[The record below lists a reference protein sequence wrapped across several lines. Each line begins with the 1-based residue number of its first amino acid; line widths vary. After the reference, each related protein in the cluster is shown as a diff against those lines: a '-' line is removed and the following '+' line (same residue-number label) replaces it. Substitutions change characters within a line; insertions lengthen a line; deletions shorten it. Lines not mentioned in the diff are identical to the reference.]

1 MRIEFTDRFDIPSAT
16 AQQRGHGAHGK
27 TWESP
32 GLKAARAAWQAFF
45 ERHRPEKPLEG
56 AIAVCAALFYHAA
69 VKRVTPKTTRPDL
82 DNLAKVIGDALM
94 AAGIVAEDSTIYHW
108 DIYKFNTPTEENV
121 AFRIFSNKRGE

>member
-1 MRIEFTDRFDIPSAT
+1 MKIEFTERFDIPSAT

-32 GLKAARAAWQAFF
+32 GLKAARAAWQALF
-45 ERHRPEKPLEG
+45 EKHRPKKPLEG
-56 AIAVCAALFYHAA
+56 AVEVCAILCYHAA
-69 VKRVTPKTTRPDL
+69 VGRFTPKTTRPDL

-108 DIYKFNTPTEENV
+108 DIYKFNIPTEENV
-121 AFRIFSNKRGE
+121 TFRIFSNKRGE